1 MSMVVKIV
9 PSPDWFVGVNSLD
22 LCNYGKW
29 TEVYEMDL
37 WPLDAGTQQGNI
49 APRSYTFPPTSHH
62 DTFFWPSTLVW
73 AHMQSRRFVK
83 DFICCILYKT
93 SCEIDFKT

>member
-49 APRSYTFPPTSHH
+49 APR
-62 DTFFWPSTLVW
+62 
-73 AHMQSRRFVK
+73 
-83 DFICCILYKT
+83 
-93 SCEIDFKT
+93 